1 MKRILSVLLILVLVL
16 SFAGCSDNKG
26 RILYNVNLTEYVELG
41 NYKGIKVDKNSED
54 FDQSCMAYI
63 ISDIVSNNFQSTE
76 SVKEGTVNMG
86 DIANIDFVGKKDGV
100 AFEGGTSEGYD
111 LTIGSGKFISGFEEG
126 LVGKKVGSKVEL
138 NLTFPQD
145 YGSEELAGQDVVF
158 TVTINSVKPAKTPDQ
173 FYSALGF
180 TSVEAY
186 YESIEEKAVE
196 DSLQQAILEKVKV
209 KDYPQTDV
217 DYLYEK
223 CYTQW
228 KNTIT
233 NTYQATE
240 EQYLTAYNITK
251 EQLKEDLINNQVKPI
266 MDMQMVWYAIFDK
279 EGMKLTEKDNE
290 QAVKDIIAT
299 SGGTVS
305 TKAEVIEVYGEYYI
319 EVVAVSEKVFDF
331 VEKNAKIS

>member
-26 RILYNVNLTEYVELG
+26 RILYNVNLAEYVELG

-111 LTIGSGKFISGFEEG
+111 LTIGSGQFISGFEEG